1 MNTTFDMK
9 KRLPH
14 VEFRKLVPKLR
25 KKGFY
30 KTQEKRKINWPEYNL
45 SQIAEATELMR
56 KIRELV
62 NLYALIPNKSIGRP
76 LTNPKD
82 LSKAILVS
90 ELLGLPERQSQGWLE
105 ILSPFLGINSNLD
118 DRVIGRAYN
127 RLEVL
132 FILKEVFE
140 RTKTSDGKLMGD
152 GTGLETTRKQ
162 NYETEKKKTEN
173 YLVSIIDSR
182 EIVQAF
188 DMNNKECSTMHSLI
202 LEVKGD
208 SLCLD
213 AGFVDRELTKKIAE
227 LGIKPLIFPKK
238 NLNLNGSIYWKIM
251 FLELFFETQKWLKEY
266 HQRSHCESFHSSF
279 KRKNRILMKINP
291 LSKLIQLTAR
301 IIIHNL
307 RKQNY
312 YSRLKD

>member
-1 MNTTFDMK
+1 MK
-9 KRLPH
+9 VLNRA
-14 VEFRKLVPKLR
+14 FRKLVPKLR
-25 KKGFY
+25 ERGFY
-30 KTQEKRKINWPEYNL
+30 KSKEKRKINWPEYNL
-45 SQIAEATELMR
+45 AQISEATELML
-56 KIRELV
+56 KIKDLV
-62 NLYALIPNKSIGRP
+62 NLDALFPRHSVGRP

-82 LSKAILVS
+82 LVKAILVA

-105 ILSPFLGINSNLD
+105 ILSPFLKITTHLD

-127 RLEVL
+127 RMEVL
-132 FILKEVFE
+132 EILKQIFE
-140 RTKTSDGKLMGD
+140 KTKNSDEKLMGD

-188 DMNNKECSTMHSLI
+188 EMNNKECHTMHSLI
-202 LEVKGD
+202 KKVKGN

-213 AGFVDRELTKKIAE
+213 AGFVDRELTRKICE

-238 NLNLNGSIYWKIM
+238 NLNLNGSIYWKKM
-251 FLELFFETQKWLKEY
+251 FLEVYYETQEWLRNY

-279 KRKNRILMKINP
+279 KRKNKVFMKINP
-291 LSKLIQLTAR
+291 MSKLIQLTAR

-312 YSRLKD
+312 YSRLI

>member
-1 MNTTFDMK
+1 MK
-9 KRLPH
+9 SDLPNN
-14 VEFRKLVPKLR
+14 EFRRLVPQLR

-30 KTQEKRKINWPEYNL
+30 QAKKERKISWSEYNI
-45 SQIAEATELMR
+45 SQISEATELMR

-62 NLYALIPNKSIGRP
+62 NLYALIPTKSVGRP

-82 LSKAILVS
+82 LAKAILVA

-105 ILSPFLGINSNLD
+105 ILGPFLGIASKLD

-140 RTKTSDGKLMGD
+140 RTKTSDGRLFGD

-173 YLVSIIDSR
+173 YLVSIVDSR

-188 DMNNKECSTMHSLI
+188 DMNNKECPTMHFLI
-202 LEVKGD
+202 EEVKGN

-213 AGFVDRELTKKIAE
+213 AGFIDRELTRKISE
-227 LGIKPLIFPKK
+227 LGMKPFIFPRR
-238 NLNLNGSIYWKIM
+238 NLNLNGDIYWKAM
-251 FLELFFETQKWLKEY
+251 FLELFYETQQWLKEY

-279 KRKNRILMKINP
+279 KRKNKILMKINP

-312 YSRLKD
+312 YSRLKS

>member
-1 MNTTFDMK
+1 MK
-9 KRLPH
+9 VINRD
-14 VEFRKLVPKLR
+14 FRRLVPKLR

-30 KTQEKRKINWPEYNL
+30 KSQEKRVIKWKEYTL
-45 SQIAEATELMR
+45 SQINEVKLLD
-56 KIRELV
+56 KITILV
-62 NLYALIPNKSIGRP
+62 DSFKFKETKSFGRP

-82 LSKAILVS
+82 LAKAILVA
-90 ELLGLPERQSQGWLE
+90 ELLGLPERQAQGWINL
-105 ILSPFLGINSNLD
+105 LASKVRINSFLD
-118 DRVIGRAYN
+118 DRTIGRAYN

-132 FILKEVFE
+132 EILKEVFE
-140 RTKTSDGKLMGD
+140 KTKNSDGVLSGD

-173 YLVSIIDSR
+173 YLVSIVDSR

-188 DMNNKECSTMHSLI
+188 EMNNKECSSMHSLI
-202 LEVKGD
+202 LNVEGT

-213 AGFVDRELTKKIAE
+213 AGFVDRELTRKISE
-227 LGIKPLIFPKK
+227 LGIKPFIFPKK
-238 NLNLNGSIYWKIM
+238 NLNLNGSIYWKKM
-251 FLELFFETQKWLKEY
+251 FLDLFYETQEWLKIY
-266 HQRSHCESFHSSF
+266 HQRSHAESFHSSF
-279 KRKNRILMKINP
+279 KRKNKPLMKFNSF
-291 LSKLIQLTAR
+291 SKLVQLTAR